1 MIENGRTLEWLLRMC
16 QLKKVVMLKAKS
28 RFVNPNVHA
37 KVFFEPTKENSKQ
50 TVFWPVLNTC
60 CSLCKFLPI
69 LEHYSSLLDIT
80 QIFIRVLKLSRSVIF
95 LHNFHQ
101 FVPIINGSLAI
112 DLSEKIQCISFQV
125 HRSHI
130 NFTVFRR
137 LIVLKILLCFQNPA
151 SRITSLILWKFHFCL
166 RAAGS
171 FSMPPSAVNLAL
183 FWCFSFLFIVVIST
197 VITFTMLVLTVLC
210 L

>member
-80 QIFIRVLKLSRSVIF
+80 QIFIRVLKLSRI
-95 LHNFHQ
+95 Q
-101 FVPIINGSLAI
+101 PRGS
-112 DLSEKIQCISFQV
+112 
-125 HRSHI
+125 
-130 NFTVFRR
+130 
-137 LIVLKILLCFQNPA
+137 
-151 SRITSLILWKFHFCL
+151 
-166 RAAGS
+166 
-171 FSMPPSAVNLAL
+171 PPSYFGNSIFVCERREVSRCHQVLSTSPFSGALA
-183 FWCFSFLFIVVIST
+183 FFL
-197 VITFTMLVLTVLC
+197 LL
-210 L
+210 